1 MKDKTENGMAMSS
14 DAEAMLLAV
23 KARIKEVPAGETL
36 IDSIPDSDWL
46 DPDASKWMINSGS
59 DVAGQSDELDDCD
72 KEAMKV
78 A

>member
-1 MKDKTENGMAMSS
+1 MKDKTERGMTMSS

-23 KARIKEVPAGETL
+23 KARIKDVPAGETL
-36 IDSIPDSDWL
+36 IDSIPDADWL
-46 DPDASKWMINSGS
+46 DADVSNWMVNSGS
-59 DVAGQSDELDDCD
+59 DATGQSDELDDCD